1 MAQYCKAYVLDSSP
15 WSRGK
20 CKNCNHPKEQHGNN
34 DIAVHASFDS
44 NTFNTTSSTKS
55 TANKNDKSNKRH
67 PVSTK
72 KNVVAASDEKKNID
86 SMSFIQLKALAA
98 SMDLSTGGTKKQLL
112 SRLRKHLYPN
122 KSPDNNTA
130 AKPQQAQQFGKGTHD
145 ADGGLNDERKE
156 ESKDESQIAAFLSG
170 LELKEYIAAFEEN
183 KFKTVSELKDLTK
196 DDLIDL
202 GVVAMAHRKT
212 ILRGIKALLNAEQ
225 KHDDDDDMKTHECR
239 NALII
244 CLGIAK
250 YTKLMDLNTANDIQK
265 YRALFQDKY
274 GYKMIANDPSKPM
287 NKEEMIRFLR
297 NARNGT
303 LYDFINDKLN
313 YDGLIVTFGG
323 HGTYDSIICSD
334 GSHYKH
340 QAMRRIF
347 LIEELKQI
355 PKIFLIDACRSEVED
370 GSNRQAFRG
379 SSTAATFSTTLMT
392 SEGHKVRGAQICKY
406 ITGKLRDIHHSDV
419 YKDDFRRVYLA
430 AKKQI
435 RMNSEQ
441 DLVLCEHDTAVEC
454 VVFVPKEEERGT
466 RNKRYQADMKQTSTA
481 AFGHK
486 FLKDIGMEQYYES
499 IFKPNK
505 LDDEASLKGLN
516 EHKLKKLGIWKV
528 SDRDKIMNAIR
539 KLQ

>member
-44 NTFNTTSSTKS
+44 NTAVAPPRWSSSNVAKVSADDSKTSTSAFNTTSSTKS

-212 ILRGIKALLNAEQ
+212 ILRGIKALLNAERKQ
-225 KHDDDDDMKTHECR
+225 DDDDDMKTHECR

-274 GYKMIANDPSKPM
+274 GYKVIANDPSKPM

-303 LYDFINDKLN
+303 LYDFINDKLH

-355 PKIFLIDACRSEVED
+355 PKIFLIDACRSAVED
-370 GSNRQAFRG
+370 ASNRQAFRG
-379 SSTAATFSTTLMT
+379 SSTAATFS
-392 SEGHKVRGAQICKY
+392 
-406 ITGKLRDIHHSDV
+406 
-419 YKDDFRRVYLA
+419 
-430 AKKQI
+430 
-435 RMNSEQ
+435 
-441 DLVLCEHDTAVEC
+441 
-454 VVFVPKEEERGT
+454 
-466 RNKRYQADMKQTSTA
+466 
-481 AFGHK
+481 
-486 FLKDIGMEQYYES
+486 
-499 IFKPNK
+499 
-505 LDDEASLKGLN
+505 
-516 EHKLKKLGIWKV
+516 
-528 SDRDKIMNAIR
+528 
-539 KLQ
+539 